1 MTKLKLQQYLPFT
14 VLKPNVMMW
23 TSGFSSIILLQQYL
37 PFTVLKL
44 YQKYKI
50 LNLNKLQQYLP
61 FTVLKRMMETDIH
74 V

>member
-37 PFTVLKL
+37 PFTVLKPSFQASL
-44 YQKYKI
+44 PSLTI
-50 LNLNKLQQYLP
+50 TALQQYLP
-61 FTVLKRMMETDIH
+61 FTVLKRF
-74 V
+74 